1 MKSKDQRVPI
11 LLTRG
16 LVIFDMNA
24 GNGLAISLSVYL
36 SLSKNDMLKKK
47 QTNKQ
52 NQNKTKSKT
61 TKKREKNKTFPP
73 RVVEPQAYD
82 VKGQRDIHCA
92 TATLNVKQKL
102 YT

>member
-36 SLSKNDMLKKK
+36 SLSKNDTLKKQKPKTK
-47 QTNKQ
+47 QD
-52 NQNKTKSKT
+52 KTKSKT
-61 TKKREKNKTFPP
+61 TKKKEKKNLSSEGGSRTSDLRRK
-73 RVVEPQAYD
+73 R
-82 VKGQRDIHCA
+82 A
-92 TATLNVKQKL
+92 TRYPLRHGHFKC
-102 YT
+102 